1 MARHPQ
7 TETETYQHDTE
18 TRINNPSAGLAP
30 DGDIPN
36 MPRNTYAYSPHLQP
50 VLRFD
55 AESNQNTSHTTNTVP
70 SPPPLHKR

>member
-7 TETETYQHDTE
+7 TEPYQHDTE
-18 TRINNPSAGLAP
+18 TRTNNSSAGLAP
-30 DGDIPN
+30 DGDIPD

-55 AESNQNTSHTTNTVP
+55 AEFNQNNSHITTIHTTP
-70 SPPPLHKR
+70 SPPFHKR

>member
-7 TETETYQHDTE
+7 TESYQHSTE
-18 TRINNPSAGLAP
+18 TRTNNPSAGLAP

-36 MPRNTYAYSPHLQP
+36 MPKNTYAYSPHLQP

-55 AESNQNTSHTTNTVP
+55 TDQTPN
-70 SPPPLHKR
+70 SPPPH